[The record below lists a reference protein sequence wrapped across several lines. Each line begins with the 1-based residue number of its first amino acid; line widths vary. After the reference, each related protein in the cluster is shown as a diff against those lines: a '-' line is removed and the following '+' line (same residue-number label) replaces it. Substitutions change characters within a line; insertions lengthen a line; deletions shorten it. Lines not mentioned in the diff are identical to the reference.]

1 MNGSNEFKKAR
12 IDDLE
17 MKLIFRVV
25 SVFQPSGRHTHTHV
39 YSACSE

>member
-1 MNGSNEFKKAR
+1 MNGSNEFEEAG

-25 SVFQPSGRHTHTHV
+25 LVFRPSGTHTHTHTRLQ
-39 YSACSE
+39 